1 MKHKVGDIVLILSV
15 PNDVKNIVDSHF
27 EKYIGTLAEIT
38 RIGDKIGDKIYAPYK
53 HTYRLA
59 NSNYEIGNFWEEN
72 VIKANNI
79 TKILYSKKGN
89 QDGS

>member
-15 PNDVKNIVDSHF
+15 PNDTKNIVNSYF

-38 RIGDKIGDKIYAPYK
+38 KIGDKRYAPYE

-59 NSNYEIGNFWEEN
+59 NSNDEIGNFWEEN

-89 QDGS
+89 

>member
-38 RIGDKIGDKIYAPYK
+38 KIGDKRYTPYK
-53 HTYRLA
+53 HTYRLT
-59 NSNYEIGNFWEEN
+59 NPNYEIGNFWEEN

-89 QDGS
+89 